1 VSKAQKIERF
11 RLSLATRLSL
21 LGRIAAKADQPG
33 LVRVQ
38 RQSER
43 EDGEVLFHPDEAV
56 VTAIKSLFERFAET
70 GSARRVWL
78 WFRTEGVKFP
88 LQMHEHAEIRWVEAS
103 YHAIHRVLTNPV
115 YAGAYVYGKT
125 RAETTLDASGA
136 RKKRMR
142 HLPRE
147 QWQVLIKEHHQG
159 YIDWSTYEANQT
171 RIAKNTRP
179 RPHNDPGKSGG
190 AVREGGA
197 LLQGIASCGHCG
209 RRLRTHYSGRN
220 SAPGYHCGGEHLVN
234 GRGSYCLNIG
244 GVQIDEAVA
253 RAFIVALEPIK
264 LAATVAAAERLEA
277 DREATLKQWRLGVER
292 ANYEAS
298 RAERRYRAVD
308 PDNRL
313 VARGLERE
321 WEESLRALEAA
332 RVELARRE
340 AARPRVLSEASA
352 SACSRSAQISTPCGM
367 HRRLHH
373 ATARSCSEHCSKKL
387 LSKSSATST
396 QRMSQCAGRAVR

>member
-115 YAGAYVYGKT
+115 HAAAYVYGKT

-136 RKKRMR
+136 RKTRMR

-159 YIDWSTYEANQT
+159 YIDWSTYEADQPSSGVEQGQ
-171 RIAKNTRP
+171 AHGP
-179 RPHNDPGKSGG
+179 EAAAADP
-190 AVREGGA
+190 A
-197 LLQGIASCGHCG
+197 LRLMRCG
-209 RRLRTHYSGRN
+209 RATCGWRVAVVHGQSPWLRDFQLASSTSNPLN
-220 SAPGYHCGGEHLVN
+220 SCQLSNWICVVWLPAPDDPQQNKSDQEFT
-234 GRGSYCLNIG
+234 RTWAA
-244 GVQIDEAVA
+244 AVA
-253 RAFIVALEPIK
+253 
-264 LAATVAAAERLEA
+264 
-277 DREATLKQWRLGVER
+277 
-292 ANYEAS
+292 
-298 RAERRYRAVD
+298 
-308 PDNRL
+308 
-313 VARGLERE
+313 
-321 WEESLRALEAA
+321 
-332 RVELARRE
+332 
-340 AARPRVLSEASA
+340 
-352 SACSRSAQISTPCGM
+352 
-367 HRRLHH
+367 
-373 ATARSCSEHCSKKL
+373 
-387 LSKSSATST
+387 
-396 QRMSQCAGRAVR
+396 